1 MFKVFG
7 MLKKGKK
14 WTGYFFILPAVAYI
28 FAFNVYP
35 LCLTIIYSFSDSLQL
50 DRGIIEFVGIRNFR
64 AVFSDKWFWES
75 LGHSL
80 YFTFWSI
87 FLHLLIGVGFAL
99 LLNQTVKLRSLWRGL
114 LFLPWMLPGVVV
126 ATLWILIYQP
136 VYGILNLVLR
146 KLLLGSLV
154 HAWLGEVKTVLPAI
168 IVANTW
174 KAYGFATLML
184 LAGLQTI
191 PYDVYEAAMV
201 DGASSWQKFRYITIP
216 SLMPF
221 ILTVLMVDLIWTF
234 ANFELIYIMTQGC
247 PVRASKIL
255 PLYIYE
261 NAFIRNRFDLGS
273 AAGMIMMSIMG
284 ILILIF
290 LRLYR
295 PPAEGS

>member
-1 MFKVFG
+1 MFKLFG
-7 MLKKGKK
+7 MLGKEK
-14 WTGYFFILPAVAYI
+14 WMGYFLLLPAVAYI
-28 FAFNVYP
+28 FAFNIYP
-35 LCLTIIYSFSDSLQL
+35 LCLTIILSFSDSLQL
-50 DRGIIEFVGIRNFR
+50 DRGIIEFVGIRNFWTLL
-64 AVFSDKWFWES
+64 SDKWFWES

-87 FLHLLIGVGFAL
+87 FLHLLIGMGFTL
-99 LLNQTVKLRSLWRGL
+99 LLNQPLKLRSLWRGL
-114 LFLPWMLPGVVV
+114 LFLPWLLPAIVVG
-126 ATLWILIYQP
+126 TLWVLIYHP
-136 VYGILNLVLR
+136 AFGILNLVLR

-191 PYDVYEAAMV
+191 PYDVYEAAMM
-201 DGASSWQKFRYITIP
+201 DGASSWQRFRYITIP

-234 ANFELIYIMTQGC
+234 ANFDLIYIMTQGG
-247 PVRASKIL
+247 PLRASQVL
-255 PLYIYE
+255 PIYIYE
-261 NAFIRNRFDLGS
+261 NAFIRDRFDLGS
-273 AAGMIMMSIMG
+273 AGGVIMMSIMG

-290 LRLYR
+290 LRLYH